1 MLTLYQNNLSKGIKS
16 GHFIISPTVNLCRN
30 VRWIFWFYSVFFGYR
45 FSSSFHSTGRWKTN
59 FFGTHRLWLLTF
71 WPFFSCLLFTKL
83 CRGGDLQFFY
93 WDGSPAD
100 ISTWFA
106 TNFTHGRVQQLYCMT
121 SSSVSFHFF
130 PILRGTSWITGV
142 QKRRWSRRSSWSL
155 VQVMVTPSP
164 SLTHISSIV
173 NLFALALT
181 GAFLH
186 VELQDG

>member
-1 MLTLYQNNLSKGIKS
+1 MSVEYFDFILFSLVTVFHH
-16 GHFIISPTVNLCRN
+16 HFIVHGDERPTFLGH
-30 VRWIFWFYSVFFGYR
+30 IDFD
-45 FSSSFHSTGRWKTN
+45 
-59 FFGTHRLWLLTF
+59 F
-71 WPFFSCLLFTKL
+71 WPFDLFFMPSLYKIVPWGWFTI
-83 CRGGDLQFFY
+83 FY